1 MGGANDT
8 ATAKPEFNKFQ
19 SIFWPIHGYELKK
32 FLPMS
37 FLMFCILFV
46 YTMVRDLKDV
56 FIQKYA
62 TCGGT
67 GLIPPLKLFFVM
79 PAAFLVVML
88 FTYLVDK
95 FGVDRTFYIIVSL
108 FAVFYAVFL
117 FFLFPNAIN
126 GRLHADAATVR
137 RLQQSMP
144 GFLYYIIPCVT
155 NWAYT
160 LFYIISEI
168 WGTLA
173 ISSLFWQFANQVT
186 MKNEVKR
193 FFAFYTTIGNIG
205 VICSGSFLHT
215 MSHAKGEAFQRNVKI
230 LIGACIFF
238 AIASM
243 VIYYYINSVVL
254 KDPKCYDPSLIKKKK
269 KKEKIGIMSGIKFL
283 FTSPYFMLICVLVL
297 SYGIGIN
304 FTELVWKE
312 HMRVTLPDPDQYSAM
327 MGNLSM
333 VTGVLTIV
341 FTFVASNILRRFSWK
356 VSALITPVTTVVVGG
371 IFFIIMA
378 YMRLGATAVF
388 GISLPMLAVWLGLI
402 VDAITKG
409 VKYCLFDQTKSMTY
423 IPLDEDTRVKGQAA
437 VEVIGGRAGKAGAS
451 AIVWTLTNVIAAGS
465 GILQHLFTVIPL
477 FFAILAAWIISVFKL
492 SDKYEAKVAERAK
505 ENS

>member
-1 MGGANDT
+1 MGVTNDT

-95 FGVDRTFYIIVSL
+95 FGIDKTFYIIVSM
-108 FAVFYAVFL
+108 FIAFYAFFL
-117 FFLFPNAIN
+117 FFLFPSAIN
-126 GRLHADAATVR
+126 GRLHADTATVR
-137 RLQQSMP
+137 HLQETMP
-144 GFLYYIIPCVT
+144 GFLYYIIPCIT

-173 ISSLFWQFANQVT
+173 ISSLFWQFANRVT

-193 FFAFYTTIGNIG
+193 FFGFYTTIGNIG
-205 VICSGSFLHT
+205 VICSGSFLRT
-215 MSHAKGEAFQRNVKI
+215 MSNAKGAAFQTNVKI
-230 LIGACIFF
+230 LIGACILF
-238 AIASM
+238 ALATM
-243 VIYYYINSVVL
+243 GLYYYINSIVL
-254 KDPKCYDPSLIKKKK
+254 KDPRCYDPSLVKKKK
-269 KKEKIGIMSGIKFL
+269 KKEKVSIMSGIKFL
-283 FTSPYFMLICVLVL
+283 FTSPYFMLICVLVIA
-297 SYGIGIN
+297 YGIGIN

-312 HMRVTLPDPDQYSAM
+312 HMRMTLTDPDQYSAM
-327 MGNLSM
+327 MGNLSTI
-333 VTGVLTIV
+333 TGILTII

-356 VSALITPVTTVVVGG
+356 ISALITPVTTVVVGG
-371 IFFIIMA
+371 IFFIVMA
-378 YMRLGATAVF
+378 YMRLGGTYLL
-388 GISLPMLAVWLGLI
+388 GMSLPMLAVWLGLF
-402 VDAITKG
+402 VDAISKG

-423 IPLDEDTRVKGQAA
+423 IPLDEDVRVKGQAS

-451 AIVWTLTNVIAAGS
+451 AIIWFLTNVLASGS

-477 FFAILAAWIISVFKL
+477 FFATLAAWIISVFKL
-492 SDKYEAKVAERAK
+492 SDKYEAKVAERAQEAK
-505 ENS
+505 